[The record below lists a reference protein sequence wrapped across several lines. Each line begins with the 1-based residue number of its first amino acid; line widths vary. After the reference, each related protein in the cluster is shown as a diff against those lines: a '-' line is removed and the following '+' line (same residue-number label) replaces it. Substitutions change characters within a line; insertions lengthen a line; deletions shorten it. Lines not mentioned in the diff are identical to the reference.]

1 MRRDDGSGGDEEE
14 REVRIIPSG
23 IRRRFRLYTYLGA
36 GPHSGDAMLFDL
48 LPPRRRVLVPHTH
61 PAGR

>member
-23 IRRRFRLYTYLGA
+23 IKTGLN
-36 GPHSGDAMLFDL
+36 H
-48 LPPRRRVLVPHTH
+48 
-61 PAGR
+61 